1 MATLNE
7 EYETDAQPIPKVHC
21 PSSPVKP
28 IDDNVESSKLLDED
42 ENEEVIDCDR
52 LTDNA
57 NKLPNTTGEFIVSG
71 SAVEIANSS
80 GVHFGHKITQKT
92 DISFESATSVVIDR
106 RQWNY
111 ITYPSNKVNFNFILT
126 FTTNISRI
134 YSLICSQR
142 SPGQLVVPCQLSK
155 LFKNLIDTDTDIVW
169 PTVSRHCLGAPGLA
183 LISIIVND

>member
-1 MATLNE
+1 MATLDE

-28 IDDNVESSKLLDED
+28 IDDNVESSKLLDVD
-42 ENEEVIDCDR
+42 ENDEVIDCDR
-52 LTDNA
+52 LV

-92 DISFESATSVVIDR
+92 DISFERATSVVVDR

-111 ITYPSNKVNFNFILT
+111 ITYPSNQVNFYFILV
-126 FTTNISRI
+126 FPTNINRI

-142 SPGQLVVPCQLSK
+142 SLGQLVVTCQSSK